1 MQQFIFRVWV
11 VVLLAGSGMTAMG
24 ARQTAKVE
32 YRPGILIQLGVTS
45 LDRSVAF
52 YTKLGFVVTERR
64 DDLKFVHLSTNTP
77 GVELGL
83 NEVPAPDV
91 RGPIL
96 NFTVVNA
103 AAARK
108 VLEAEGVTFVGETRV
123 IPGKVV
129 LASFRDPD
137 GHRLTLAGVPPRS
150 QG

>member
-1 MQQFIFRVWV
+1 MMRQFLWRVCIGV
-11 VVLLAGSGMTAMG
+11 GLLAGGVAAFG
-24 ARQTAKVE
+24 EAQNAKVE
-32 YRPGILIQLGVTS
+32 YRPGVLIQLGVS
-45 LDRSVAF
+45 DLNRSVAF

-83 NEVPAPDV
+83 NEVPTPDV

-96 NFTVVNA
+96 NFTVANA

-108 VLEAEGVTFVGETRV
+108 AMEAEGIGFVGENQV

-129 LASFRDPD
+129 LATFRDPD
-137 GHRLTLAGVPPRS
+137 GHRLRFAGAPPKS
-150 QG
+150 